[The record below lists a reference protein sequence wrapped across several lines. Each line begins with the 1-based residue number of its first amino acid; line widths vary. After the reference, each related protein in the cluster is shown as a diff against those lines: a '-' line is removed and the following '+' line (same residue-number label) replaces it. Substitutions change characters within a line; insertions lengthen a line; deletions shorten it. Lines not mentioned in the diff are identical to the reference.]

1 MQTSPSRAGASVP
14 PLSLATTGSRLTTNN
29 VNIHNAATAAL
40 TGSGAS
46 PTQNKTGKEKSP
58 HATVHLFFN
67 SPHKINNNPKLL
79 FVYCMVYLLD
89 KW

>member
-46 PTQNKTGKEKSP
+46 PTQNKTGKKNPPMTS
-58 HATVHLFFN
+58 FN
-67 SPHKINNNPKLL
+67 LIHHFINPQ
-79 FVYCMVYLLD
+79 
-89 KW
+89 